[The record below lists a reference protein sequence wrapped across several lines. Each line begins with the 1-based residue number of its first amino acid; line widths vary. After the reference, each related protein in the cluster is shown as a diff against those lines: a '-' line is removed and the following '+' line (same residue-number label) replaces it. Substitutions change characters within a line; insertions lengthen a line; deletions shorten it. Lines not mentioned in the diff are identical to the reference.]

1 MEVTVARETD
11 WMVFEKSVELTAS
24 AVRGAVG
31 GAGSQPASYVGDVF
45 REVFKALKETADSLP
60 GKAGRAGF

>member
-1 MEVTVARETD
+1 MEVQMSRETD

-31 GAGSQPASYVGDVF
+31 GEGSQPASFVADVF
-45 REVFKALKETADSLP
+45 REVFKALKETAEALP
-60 GKAGRAGF
+60 ERAKKAGF